1 MSKHTVGSSPWPN
14 CSSVFSAG
22 ESRAAEWTLS
32 YSPGNRI
39 EALAV
44 LPLTW
49 GSRCCLGSS
58 RKAEQKGRTLG
69 LGPVLVIQV
78 RGTSLSLDDRLSRPP
93 IHEPGLR
100 CRSSRISSLVLKV
113 HPRPWLPHEGELSQ
127 SCPTLCNPMDYSLP
141 GSSLHGILQ
150 ARVLEWVAISF
161 SRGSSQFRDQTGV
174 SRIPGRHFNLWATR
188 EAAEIASCLWVF
200 ILLFFLRSELLFHL

>member
-1 MSKHTVGSSPWPN
+1 MHMSKHTVGSSPWPN

-22 ESRAAEWTLS
+22 ESRAAEWTLY

-78 RGTSLSLDDRLSRPP
+78 RGTSLSLDEPTCQCRRHKRRGFHPWSREDPREKEMATHSTILAWRIP
-93 IHEPGLR
+93 RTEKPGR
-100 CRSSRISSLVLKV
+100 
-113 HPRPWLPHEGELSQ
+113 
-127 SCPTLCNPMDYSLP
+127 
-141 GSSLHGILQ
+141 LQ
-150 ARVLEWVAISF
+150 AVV
-161 SRGSSQFRDQTGV
+161 SQESDMSKVT
-174 SRIPGRHFNLWATR
+174 
-188 EAAEIASCLWVF
+188 
-200 ILLFFLRSELLFHL
+200 